1 MLPSLVESVI
11 SSLISWHL
19 VYVSSSVFIL
29 YVEARR
35 CLCLHV
41 YFSASGFLNFST
53 TAILGWTVLCSGGC
67 PAHCSMCSGIPG
79 LYPLDVISTLSPL
92 RLTKMSPD
100 IARCPLG
107 LGWGET
113 SPGWE
118 LRLYTRLGA
127 PQRPLVFLLV
137 CPVPSTKWSM
147 NLCDWPRMWGLISVE
162 WTHSSPHLISRI
174 SAALLLRT
182 SRIKMSGRY
191 RRTLT
196 SSYILTIDPN
206 YWLTLCDMCDRLTYV
221 PLSSICF

>member
-53 TAILGWTVLCSGGC
+53 TAILGWTVLSSGGC

-100 IARCPLG
+100 IARYPC
-107 LGWGET
+107 GWVG
-113 SPGWE
+113 G
-118 LRLYTRLGA
+118 
-127 PQRPLVFLLV
+127 
-137 CPVPSTKWSM
+137 
-147 NLCDWPRMWGLISVE
+147 NLAW
-162 WTHSSPHLISRI
+162 
-174 SAALLLRT
+174 LRT
-182 SRIKMSGRY
+182 TVVYQTRGSSKAFGIPPCMSSAQHQVINES
-191 RRTLT
+191 L
-196 SSYILTIDPN
+196 
-206 YWLTLCDMCDRLTYV
+206 WLAQNVRVD
-221 PLSSICF
+221 